1 MAYPRYIG
9 KSSFASG
16 AGDLSVAALTGT
28 QAGDI
33 ILLFVESANQ
43 TISTP
48 SGYSVLATQ
57 VGTGTAAAAGG
68 VRIATFYRI
77 LADTADTSTTVVDSG
92 NHTTAIKML
101 FRDTPLIQGN
111 FFVAT
116 TSTQTATT
124 SMVFPSV
131 TTATDE
137 SLVVLSVAL
146 DTDADSTA
154 TVGTVT
160 NANLSNITERH
171 DQTVSTNAG
180 GGLAVITGE
189 KTTAG
194 STGTSTATG
203 STSVTR
209 AYTTISLSRVTN
221 QTTTTSFNDLSGDPY
236 QATSDALLI
245 TAGSTGIVNAVAS
258 GTYTPDGTQ
267 NGIQN
272 RNFRWYYREYG
283 TDAWTKTTAV
293 AQTVNAVVI
302 GGVVDTVGEFSVSQ
316 QVTGL
321 TDGVTYEFAL
331 FSARGAVSGS
341 TTVISFSGTA
351 EVSLPPAGYTITA
364 DGGTFSYTG
373 GAANTLFNKKV
384 AADAASFSYSG
395 NTVDLKTTRV
405 LTADSGSYAYTG
417 TVADLEFGRKL
428 VADGGL
434 YTYTGQIADL
444 EFGRKLTADA
454 VSFALTGQNAGL
466 LYKRLFQGDA
476 ASFAYNGQDVSF
488 KVTRTLSADAGSFNL
503 SGTAAD
509 LEAGRKLV
517 ADTRSYSYTLQDAT
531 LRQSKYLFGNTGSF
545 TYGLGPADLIYTET
559 ADYVLTADAGSYA
572 LTGNASAFNRTY
584 VLAGNAGSYSYS
596 GTAANLLS
604 SRKLIADTRSY
615 SYAGVDASFLFSKML
630 SANGAV
636 YVVSGQAADFRRT
649 IIMQAAQ
656 AVYLYSG
663 VDAQFVASR
672 KLSADST
679 SYSYTGQ
686 ASTFAVNRRLSGE
699 AVNYALTGQAAT
711 FRATRQLVADT
722 SGFTYSGSTSGLYYN
737 RKVAADS
744 GSFAFSLAQADF
756 IFESGISKAYLGTVK
771 LTDIR
776 LGTFQVYEAYIGTV
790 QFWGRSRPLNMIMA
804 EPTLFAHTGS
814 EATFYRGRKVVANG
828 MTYSF
833 SAANA
838 NLLRGRYMQ
847 ADAVS
852 YSLTGQPATLL
863 DNVYQWAR
871 YATVSDGNAS
881 GSSSITATFNTN
893 GTVSFT
899 TSAGDDGTLDTDFT
913 HWHDGGTVTNIGNSR
928 WAKKTSFGDATSGT
942 LTTSLVAL
950 SSAKTISIQTVGGE
964 TRTGE
969 DFIEIYSDSNG
980 TTKVGEITFTIT
992 ATI

>member
-9 KSSFASG
+9 KSAFASG

-77 LADTADTSTTVVDSG
+77 LADAADTSTTVSDSG

-101 FRDTPLIQGN
+101 FRDTPVIQGN
-111 FFVAT
+111 FFVAA
-116 TSTQTATT
+116 TSTQGTAST
-124 SMVFPSV
+124 SMTFPAV

-137 SLVVLSVAL
+137 SLVILSVAL

-160 NANLSNITERH
+160 NANLSNITEIH

-189 KTTAG
+189 KATAG

-209 AYTTISLSRVTN
+209 AYTTIALSRVAN
-221 QTTTTSFNDLSGDPY
+221 QTSTSTFNDVSGSLY
-236 QATSDALLI
+236 TATSDALLI
-245 TAGSTGIVNAVAS
+245 TAGSSGTINAVAS
-258 GTYTPDGTQ
+258 GTYTPDATS
-267 NGIQN
+267 NGQFD
-272 RNFRWYYREYG
+272 RNFRWYYRQYG
-283 TDAWTKTTAV
+283 TDTWTKTTAV
-293 AQTVNAVVI
+293 AQTVSALVVL
-302 GGVVDTVGEFSVSQ
+302 GAVDTVGEFSIDETI
-316 QVTGL
+316 TGL
-321 TDGVTYEFAL
+321 TNGVTYEFVL
-331 FSARGAVSGS
+331 FSNRGASGAPDS
-341 TTVISFSGTA
+341 VISFSGTA

-395 NTVDLKTTRV
+395 NTADLKTTRI

-417 TVADLEFGRKL
+417 TV
-428 VADGGL
+428 
-434 YTYTGQIADL
+434 ADL

-488 KVTRTLSADAGSFNL
+488 KVTRAL
-503 SGTAAD
+503 AAD
-509 LEAGRKLV
+509 TG
-517 ADTRSYSYTLQDAT
+517 
-531 LRQSKYLFGNTGSF
+531 LFS
-545 TYGLGPADLIYTET
+545 YGLGPADLIYTQT
-559 ADYVLTADAGSYA
+559 ADYTLTADAGNYV

-615 SYAGVDASFLFSKML
+615 SY
-630 SANGAV
+630 
-636 YVVSGQAADFRRT
+636 
-649 IIMQAAQ
+649 
-656 AVYLYSG
+656 
-663 VDAQFVASR
+663 
-672 KLSADST
+672 
-679 SYSYTGQ
+679 TGQ

-722 SGFTYSGSTSGLYYN
+722 GGFTYSGSTSGLYYN
-737 RKVAADS
+737 RKVVADS

-776 LGTFQVYEAYIGTV
+776 LGTFQVYEAYVGTV
-790 QFWGRSRPLNMIMA
+790 QFWGRSRPPSLITA
-804 EPTLFAHTGS
+804 QPTSFIQSGS
-814 EATFYRGRKVVANG
+814 PATFRRGRRLSANG
-828 MTYSF
+828 LVYSMSNIAATLTKGRPM
-833 SAANA
+833 SASS
-838 NLLRGRYMQ
+838 
-847 ADAVS
+847 VS
-852 YSLTGQPATLL
+852 YTFTGQNATLT
-863 DNVYQWAR
+863 Y
-871 YATVSDGNAS
+871 TPS
-881 GSSSITATFNTN
+881 G
-893 GTVSFT
+893 
-899 TSAGDDGTLDTDFT
+899 
-913 HWHDGGTVTNIGNSR
+913 GG
-928 WAKKTSFGDATSGT
+928 
-942 LTTSLVAL
+942 
-950 SSAKTISIQTVGGE
+950 GGGGGGGGVE
-964 TRTGE
+964 QQ
-969 DFIEIYSDSNG
+969 
-980 TTKVGEITFTIT
+980 K
-992 ATI
+992 